1 MAQYL
6 FTGRNIRISS
16 ECHPIRLVFFP
27 VQNRGCICTSAL
39 AGTVYTDWYEIDF
52 PALAPYDLLVQDA
65 RIFSRFFTQLLYS
78 HTKKKCN
85 KVAHS
90 LTRYVITSLE
100 CVMWTEDVPSQ
111 LSFVIQVDIAFLVKF

>member
-1 MAQYL
+1 MSG
-6 FTGRNIRISS
+6 T
-16 ECHPIRLVFFP
+16 HPVRSVFFP
-27 VQNRGCICTSAL
+27 VQNRGCICTDAL
-39 AGTVYTDWYEIDF
+39 AGTVYTGRYEIDF

-90 LTRYVITSLE
+90 LTRNIITSLE
-100 CVMWTEDVPSQ
+100 CVVWTEDVPSQ
-111 LSFVIQVDIAFLVKF
+111 LSFVI

>member
-1 MAQYL
+1 MFRPGISLPAETSGFHRNVQYASGTIGIFSSTKQRVYL
-6 FTGRNIRISS
+6 YRCTGR
-16 ECHPIRLVFFP
+16 
-27 VQNRGCICTSAL
+27 
-39 AGTVYTDWYEIDF
+39 YEIDF

-90 LTRYVITSLE
+90 LTRNIITSLE
-100 CVMWTEDVPSQ
+100 CVVWTEDVPSQ
-111 LSFVIQVDIAFLVKF
+111 LSFVI